1 MRAELWH
8 KKAEALAPYS
18 GAGLTARD
26 IARLTG
32 LSHPTVVRYAE
43 KFGFDFTAAQR
54 GRAAS
59 PIRKTIEN
67 EIVSRLRDAAEAG
80 KMRKEAAKEI
90 GISYHTVI
98 KYGLRHS
105 IPFIHELTDPAAISR
120 AEVMASMY
128 KGGKTL
134 DEIGKLHGI
143 TRERVRQLIKKHC
156 GMTAADGGQTTK
168 SQRRREAAKAKKDA
182 ASFVK
187 NGCSYDDYMSLVKIG
202 REVMASG
209 ANWGRT
215 PVGAFNSQRQNA
227 KSRGISWSIKL
238 WEWWQIWQQ
247 SGKWEERGRGKGKYV
262 MCRFG
267 DVGAYE
273 AGNVYIATCEHNTS
287 FQPNN
292 PYRLDHPDHEEAVKS
307 RRQNMRRSVTCRH
320 RSSTEGRELP
330 VGVYVDRNGRYR
342 AQVSI
347 QCKIKYLGTFDTPVA
362 ARAAIDALLSEHSLE
377 AAA

>member
-1 MRAELWH
+1 MRQELWER
-8 KKAEALAPYS
+8 KADLLAPYS
-18 GAGLTARD
+18 GAGLSPRD
-26 IARLTG
+26 VAHLTG
-32 LSHPTVVRYAE
+32 LSHPTVSRYAE
-43 KFGFDFTAAQR
+43 RFGFDFSAEKR
-54 GRAAS
+54 GRPAKKSRGSA
-59 PIRKTIEN
+59 EL
-67 EIVSRLRDAAEAG
+67 EILSRLREAANAG
-80 KMRKEAAKEI
+80 KTRKEAAKEL
-90 GISYHTVI
+90 GISYQTVI
-98 KYGLRHS
+98 KYGLLHS
-105 IPFIHELTDPAAISR
+105 IPFIHELTDPAATNR

-143 TRERVRQLIKKHC
+143 TRERVRQLIKKYC
-156 GMTAADGGQTTK
+156 GLTAADGGQSTK

-182 ASFVK
+182 ASFIK

-202 REVMASG
+202 RDVMASG

-227 KSRGISWSIKL
+227 RSRGISWDLKL

-247 SGKWEERGRGKGKYV
+247 SGKWDERGRGKGKYV

-292 PYRLDHPDHEEAVKS
+292 PYRVDHPDHDKVMKS
-307 RRQNMRRSVTCRH
+307 IRHNLGANGARRH
-320 RSSTEGRELP
+320 RATTDGRDLP

-347 QCKIKYLGTFDTPVA
+347 QCKIKYLGTFETPAA
-362 ARAAIDALLSEHSLE
+362 ARAAIDALLSEHYLE